1 MGEPR
6 FEYGDMVI
14 DSITGVRGV
23 VTAYC
28 DYYGMEQNQYRIEYK
43 SEAGAMECSWISEN
57 RLAKVV

>member
-1 MGEPR
+1 
-6 FEYGDMVI
+6 MVI